1 MRASDVELAHLHELT
16 GAPLALYGLLQTL
29 LIVRHAV
36 LGDVDPQANLC
47 LLEKAEGAR
56 RFALS
61 PSWL

>member
-1 MRASDVELAHLHELT
+1 MWAPDVKLAHLHELT
-16 GAPLALYGLLQTL
+16 GTPLALDGLLQSL
-29 LIVRHAV
+29 LIIGHAA

-61 PSWL
+61 PLWL